1 MGVSWVFLTTFP
13 AKRLVFQ
20 IEVDHIALDQEIGL
34 ISYSNGFGF
43 MDFSWQ
49 WPFQCQKKHG
59 FPAPQDDGTTEARKG
74 LQSREVHGRW

>member
-1 MGVSWVFLTTFP
+1 MGVSWEFLTTFP

-49 WPFQCQKKHG
+49 
-59 FPAPQDDGTTEARKG
+59 
-74 LQSREVHGRW
+74 